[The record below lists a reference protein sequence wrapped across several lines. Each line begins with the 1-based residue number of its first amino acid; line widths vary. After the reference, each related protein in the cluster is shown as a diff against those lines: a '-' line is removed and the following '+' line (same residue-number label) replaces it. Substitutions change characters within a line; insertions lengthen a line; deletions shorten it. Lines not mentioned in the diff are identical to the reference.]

1 MQIPQALYILSPDQM
16 GGSES
21 LNSSTLVISKQS
33 DTKGIYRGDYRKS
46 PMNRGFN
53 GIQYLFVSDLE
64 CRSKT
69 LLSIV
74 RTFSL
79 SPITCGNEPSLRV
92 AAGSWAR
99 TKTTGKG

>member
-1 MQIPQALYILSPDQM
+1 MQIPQALYILSPDQCTDV

-21 LNSSTLVISKQS
+21 LNSSTLVISKLS
-33 DTKGIYRGDYRKS
+33 DTKCIYSGDYRKS
-46 PMNRGFN
+46 PVNRGFN

-74 RTFSL
+74 RMFSL
-79 SPITCGNEPSLRV
+79 SPITCGNEPSLCCSRIM
-92 AAGSWAR
+92 G
-99 TKTTGKG
+99 

>member
-1 MQIPQALYILSPDQM
+1 
-16 GGSES
+16 
-21 LNSSTLVISKQS
+21 
-33 DTKGIYRGDYRKS
+33 
-46 PMNRGFN
+46 MNRGFN
-53 GIQYLFVSDLE
+53 GIQHLFVSDLE

-74 RTFSL
+74 GMFSL

-99 TKTTGKG
+99 RKRLALPFNCTPVQRASTKIIISKVVSGFDRYSPMVLGGFV